1 VRDIIYNGRKQ
12 REHMRIGG
20 VHLTR
25 EFGIF
30 DDEFRGNKLLK
41 VFVSRNI
48 KE

>member
-1 VRDIIYNGRKQ
+1 MRDIIYNGRKQ
-12 REHMRIGG
+12 REQIRIGG

-30 DDEFRGNKLLK
+30 DDGFKGNKLPK